1 MVLTDN
7 RDILASTIMTR
18 YDGVQSVACFRLDV
32 PSSWFSQHQHY
43 GALVIGWLMHL
54 WPDGKLT
61 SLHAQLQLHETQLAA
76 GVMLLKQMATLGQQH
91 PSQLSAS
98 LAQQE
103 LSPFIVNT
111 LWNSLQAVA
120 HQDSLQIS
128 AARTLQQGTQ
138 HIHCCTL
145 TPSAKRYTL
154 LAAHKLLGD
163 ISADELPRIHVALKA
178 VHECGSQPGTASSV
192 YISLLQLL
200 PSLAVPDVASQAAE
214 CLVLDLVK
222 RIAKAQRLSDSH
234 KAEIQ
239 AALHAVCSDALPVG
253 KHLQEY
259 IIMELLS
266 PDTLQAANRAKRN
279 EVRTALGIFADQQD
293 RPQRLPVLLRVCD
306 AELTYLPVVYDHL
319 R

>member
-1 MVLTDN
+1 M
-7 RDILASTIMTR
+7 AIMTT
-18 YDGVQSVACFRLDV
+18 YGGVQSVARFRLDV

-54 WPDGKLT
+54 WPDGKLA

-76 GVMLLKQMATLGQQH
+76 GVMLLKQMAVLSQQH
-91 PSQLSAS
+91 PSPLSAS
-98 LAQQE
+98 LVQQQ

-111 LWNSLQAVA
+111 VWNSLQAAA
-120 HQDSLQIS
+120 HQDTLPLPD
-128 AARTLQQGTQ
+128 ATTLQQAMQ
-138 HIHCCTL
+138 HIHCCTV
-145 TPSAKRYTL
+145 TSSAKRYTL

-163 ISADELPRIHVALKA
+163 IRADELPRIHTSLKA
-178 VHECGSQPGTASSV
+178 VHECGSQQGTASSV

-200 PSLAVPDVASQAAE
+200 PGLAVPDAASQAAE
-214 CLVLDLVK
+214 CLVLDLLR
-222 RIAKAQRLSDSH
+222 RIAKAQCLSDSQ
-234 KAEIQ
+234 KTEIQ
-239 AALHAVCSDALPVG
+239 SALHAVFSEGLPMG
-253 KHLQEY
+253 QHLQEY

-279 EVRTALGIFADQQD
+279 EVRTALGLFADQPD

-306 AELTYLPVVYDHL
+306 AELTYLPVVYGHL